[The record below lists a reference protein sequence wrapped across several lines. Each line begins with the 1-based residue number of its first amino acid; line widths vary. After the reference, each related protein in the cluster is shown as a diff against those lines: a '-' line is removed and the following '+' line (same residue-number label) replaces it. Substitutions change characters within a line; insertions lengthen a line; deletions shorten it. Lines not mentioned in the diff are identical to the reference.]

1 MQLILIP
8 DLCCQEHG
16 RAGEDSWYGREVSI
30 AAVDSN
36 HCTAVHQQDT
46 LDTGQTYLALR
57 KTCLV
62 LNSANI

>member
-1 MQLILIP
+1 ML
-8 DLCCQEHG
+8 QEHG

-30 AAVDSN
+30 AAAGWAGLDSN